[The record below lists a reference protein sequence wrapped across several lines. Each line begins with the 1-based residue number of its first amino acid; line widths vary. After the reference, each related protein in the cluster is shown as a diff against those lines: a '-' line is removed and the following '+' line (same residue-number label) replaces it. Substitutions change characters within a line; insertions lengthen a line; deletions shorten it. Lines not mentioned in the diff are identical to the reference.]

1 MDRPLTSVVATSCT
15 SLARAYRLLE
25 PLFYVSCASK
35 SYPLEQLSIR
45 ELSRVHI
52 AFTSLRAWA
61 LSGRNRGFT
70 VFIILLCLAPTVT
83 DWVRPDDTIF
93 IVVWHAHNADQVA
106 YHWVQVRNHPA
117 FGCMN
122 GSTIPGPLASQ

>member
-1 MDRPLTSVVATSCT
+1 MHRPLTRSSLPSCT

-35 SYPLEQLSIR
+35 SYPFKQLSIR
-45 ELSRVHI
+45 ELRRVHV

-61 LSGRNRGFT
+61 LSGRNRSFT
-70 VFIILLCLAPTVT
+70 VIIILLCLAPTVT
-83 DWVRPDDTIF
+83 DWVRLDNIIF
-93 IVVWHAHNADQVA
+93 IVVWHAHHADQVT

-122 GSTIPGPLASQ
+122 GSTIPVPLASQ